1 MRKTVPIMAALLAL
15 PACGQPA
22 PSAGNAGGNAAVA
35 GTASAAPAAAG
46 PVIRLPAVRGR
57 PGAGYFDYRVEGDR
71 GALVSVTS
79 PQAGRIEMHESVAG
93 AHHMME
99 MRPLARIPVRDG
111 ETLRF
116 TEGGRHLMVHD
127 IARTVAAGDR
137 VALILHFERGEPV
150 TIQAVLQPVGGDI

>member
-1 MRKTVPIMAALLAL
+1 MRKTVPIVAALLAL

-22 PSAGNAGGNAAVA
+22 PSAGNATGNAAVA
-35 GTASAAPAAAG
+35 NTASAAAAG

-57 PGAGYFDYRVEGDR
+57 PGAGYFEYRVEGDR
-71 GALVSVTS
+71 GALVSVSS
-79 PQAGRIEMHESVAG
+79 PQAGRIEMHETVAG
-93 AHHMME
+93 AHHMTE

>member
-22 PSAGNAGGNAAVA
+22 PSANDVA
-35 GTASAAPAAAG
+35 GNPAAANAASAAPSG

-57 PGAGYFDYRVEGDR
+57 PGSGYFEYRVTGDR

-79 PQAGRIEMHESVAG
+79 PQARRIELHETMNHG
-93 AHHMME
+93 HMSE

-116 TEGGRHLMVHD
+116 TEGGRHLMVYD
-127 IARTVAAGDR
+127 LARNVAAGDR
-137 VALILHFERGEPV
+137 VALVLHFERGEPV
-150 TIQAVLQPVGGDI
+150 RIEAVLQPVGGDI